1 MLLIS
6 NTDDER
12 KRPMNLIHTLGLL
25 LLGAAAGY
33 LYSELR
39 KDQAKTMMVM
49 VPAGNEFSV
58 RLDQTHVDSPDAP

>member
-1 MLLIS
+1 
-6 NTDDER
+6 
-12 KRPMNLIHTLGLL
+12 MNLIHTLGLL